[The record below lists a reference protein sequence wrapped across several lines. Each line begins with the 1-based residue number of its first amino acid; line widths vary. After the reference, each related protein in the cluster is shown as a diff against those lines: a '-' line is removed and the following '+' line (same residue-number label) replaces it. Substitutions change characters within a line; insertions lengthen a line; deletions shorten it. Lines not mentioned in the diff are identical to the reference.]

1 MGFGWARSYGS
12 NQHNDEIAATL
23 GILNTFRL
31 NKRID
36 LTLETRQMLVNQRF
50 DGVVGGCKG
59 EGMSSVTLG
68 LNFKLGKTTFTP
80 VSKVATA
87 DYSRYN
93 NYINELRIQNE
104 ELDSKVQHLI
114 TELENA
120 RKADLEVVVELKPV
134 ASPVALFFE
143 IGKTVL
149 DSKELVNLEF
159 YVKNAM
165 KTDPNKTFI
174 LIGSADKDTGSKELN
189 QRLSEKRIDDVY
201 NLLINKYGISAN
213 RLIKK
218 AEGDTNN
225 RFGEPKLNRAV
236 IVE

>member
-1 MGFGWARSYGS
+1 MELVECFCRIQGILFLIVGFGWARSYGS
-12 NQHNDEIAATL
+12 NQHNDEIAAAL

-36 LTLETRQMLVNQRF
+36 LTLGTRQMFVNQNF

-120 RKADLEVVVELKPV
+120 SLKLKQQAYSSNVSEIVELLNKFFKGNIPLELKKVLLKAFQEVGLKPN
-134 ASPVALFFE
+134 E
-143 IGKTVL
+143 
-149 DSKELVNLEF
+149 
-159 YVKNAM
+159 
-165 KTDPNKTFI
+165 
-174 LIGSADKDTGSKELN
+174 
-189 QRLSEKRIDDVY
+189 
-201 NLLINKYGISAN
+201 
-213 RLIKK
+213 
-218 AEGDTNN
+218 
-225 RFGEPKLNRAV
+225 KLNLDTSDLDKIKNKEIERRNYF
-236 IVE
+236 ER

>member
-1 MGFGWARSYGS
+1 VGFGWARSYGS
-12 NQHNDEIAATL
+12 NQHNDEIAAAL

-36 LTLETRQMLVNQRF
+36 LTLGTRQMFVNQNF

-120 RKADLEVVVELKPV
+120 RKADLEVVVELRPV

-149 DSKELVNLEF
+149 DSKELVNLKF

-165 KTDPNKTFI
+165 KTDRNKTFI

-189 QRLSEKRIDDVY
+189 Q
-201 NLLINKYGISAN
+201 
-213 RLIKK
+213 
-218 AEGDTNN
+218 
-225 RFGEPKLNRAV
+225 
-236 IVE
+236 

>member
-1 MGFGWARSYGS
+1 MELVECFCRIQGILFLIVGFGWARSYGS
-12 NQHNDEIAATL
+12 NQHNDEIATAL

-36 LTLETRQMLVNQRF
+36 LTLGTRQMFVNQNF

-120 RKADLEVVVELKPV
+120 RKADLEVVVELRPV

-149 DSKELVNLEF
+149 DSKELVNLKF
-159 YVKNAM
+159 YVKM
-165 KTDPNKTFI
+165 
-174 LIGSADKDTGSKELN
+174 
-189 QRLSEKRIDDVY
+189 Q
-201 NLLINKYGISAN
+201 
-213 RLIKK
+213 
-218 AEGDTNN
+218 
-225 RFGEPKLNRAV
+225 
-236 IVE
+236 